1 VLVEEVVTA
10 GICCPALVDGVA
22 ARAGDVVVTTAGLLP
37 LLLPPL
43 LLLARGIVVGD
54 APAANDDDVGPYH
67 PVACPD
73 IVPAELADAAVVTGI
88 CFPEIVDRVVA
99 SVGAV
104 VVTKAGLLLML
115 LLLLLLLL
123 LARGIMVG
131 NALADKDAVGPPT
144 IVDCMLAAPVPVVA
158 AKAPPEALKVPES
171 DCGTTTEETE
181 DVADAI
187 DNAVNVAAGRVV
199 LAALLV
205 AGPPDAAV
213 LPSTCREL
221 VETVAVAW
229 ICCPALVDRNTGAV
243 VVTYAGLLLLLLLLA
258 RAIVVGD
265 ELLCWAADDDVGPTI
280 LAPAVVGA
288 GELDGA
294 ILELE
299 ATGAHE
305 LADEHQATAHDPVK
319 ALSDVNTR
327 VIDPVL
333 DVTGLGATLPV
344 KGPARRLNR
353 KRSSYTVILSY

>member
-1 VLVEEVVTA
+1 
-10 GICCPALVDGVA
+10 
-22 ARAGDVVVTTAGLLP
+22 
-37 LLLPPL
+37 
-43 LLLARGIVVGD
+43 
-54 APAANDDDVGPYH
+54 
-67 PVACPD
+67 
-73 IVPAELADAAVVTGI
+73 
-88 CFPEIVDRVVA
+88 
-99 SVGAV
+99 
-104 VVTKAGLLLML
+104 
-115 LLLLLLLL
+115 
-123 LARGIMVG
+123 
-131 NALADKDAVGPPT
+131 
-144 IVDCMLAAPVPVVA
+144 
-158 AKAPPEALKVPES
+158 
-171 DCGTTTEETE
+171 
-181 DVADAI
+181 
-187 DNAVNVAAGRVV
+187 
-199 LAALLV
+199 
-205 AGPPDAAV
+205 
-213 LPSTCREL
+213 
-221 VETVAVAW
+221 VAVAW